1 VSDRTAAEQTG
12 EYESVIRCLQDE
24 LAATNHEVMLLTLD
38 LEQRVADRTAELA
51 ASNQQLLKEVAERRN
66 AEAEIKKLNEDLKQR
81 AALLEVRNREAEQ
94 ATSRKSKFLASMSH
108 ELRTPLNAIL
118 GFSGLLAD
126 ELPGV
131 LNEKQK
137 RFVDH
142 IKTGGHHLL
151 QLINDILD
159 LSKIEAGQVDIRCE
173 AFGVKEALPEV
184 LSTIRP
190 LAMAKS
196 IDLQEVITAQRPVFA
211 DRIRFKQILY
221 NLLSNAIKFT
231 PKGGCVTVACVEDGG
246 SIRVSVSDTGVGI
259 RPEDQEMV
267 FEEFRQVDGEAKS
280 EGTGLGLAI
289 TRRLVELQGGKI
301 WLESEAGKGSR
312 FSFTL
317 PISSAAGNEATA
329 QPQPDASNA
338 QIADDRDYPLILIVD
353 DDGPA
358 RELLAGYLEPAGYRI
373 AMAGSASEAME
384 KARQLLPAAIT
395 LDVLMPRENGF
406 RILLSLKGNPETA
419 QIPIIMVSVLDQ
431 QKTGFALGATDYLVK
446 PVERSVLL
454 TAIHKHTWPLEVP
467 QPPVLV
473 VDDDPAALH
482 LLEAI
487 LRSAGY
493 QTLTAND
500 GADAIA
506 ILAETSVSAIV
517 VDLMMPRMNGF
528 ELIQHAKEQ
537 PRLKDVPIFVLT
549 AKSLTEEEITLL
561 RRDTHALFQK
571 DSSWGQTMVARVK
584 ELVRPGKAE
593 IKGTV

>member
-1 VSDRTAAEQTG
+1 MSARTPAEQPKQ
-12 EYESVIRCLQDE
+12 YESVIQGLQDE
-24 LAATNHEVMLLTLD
+24 LAATNHEVMVLTLD

-66 AEAEIKKLNEDLKQR
+66 AEAEIKKLNEELRER
-81 AALLEVRNREAEQ
+81 AGLLEVRNREVER

-108 ELRTPLNAIL
+108 ELRTPLNAIV

-126 ELPGV
+126 EIPGE

-137 RFVDH
+137 RFVGH
-142 IKTGGHHLL
+142 IRTGANHLL

-159 LSKIEAGQVDIRCE
+159 LSRIEAGQVDIRCE
-173 AFGVKEALPEV
+173 EFGVKEALPEV
-184 LSTIRP
+184 LSMIRP

-196 IDLQEVITAQRPVFA
+196 INLVEVLTAQRPVFA

-231 PKGGCVTVACVEDGG
+231 PKGGSVTVACAEDGG
-246 SIRVSVSDTGVGI
+246 FIRVSVSDTGVGI

-267 FEEFRQVDGEAKS
+267 FEEFRQVEGDSKH

-312 FSFTL
+312 FSLTL
-317 PISSAAGNEATA
+317 PASSTAGSETA
-329 QPQPDASNA
+329 VPPDASNA
-338 QIADDRDYPLILIVD
+338 QIVDDREKPLILIVD

-358 RELLAGYLEPAGYRI
+358 RELLAGYLEPEGYRI
-373 AMAGSASEAME
+373 AMASSAAEAME

-406 RILLSLKGNPETA
+406 KILLNLKGNPETA
-419 QIPIIMVSVLDQ
+419 EIPIVMVSVLEQ

-454 TAIHKHTWPLEVP
+454 TAIHKHIWPLGVP
-467 QPPVLV
+467 QTPVLI
-473 VDDDPAALH
+473 VDDEAAALH
-482 LLEAI
+482 LVEAI

-493 QTLTAND
+493 QTLTAKD
-500 GADAIA
+500 GADALA
-506 ILAETSVSAIV
+506 ILAETPVSAIV
-517 VDLMMPRMNGF
+517 VDLMMPEMNGF

-549 AKSLTEEEITLL
+549 AKSLTQEEITLL

-593 IKGTV
+593 ARDAV

>member
-1 VSDRTAAEQTG
+1 MSARTPAGQPNQ
-12 EYESVIRCLQDE
+12 YESVIQGLQDE
-24 LAATNHEVMLLTLD
+24 LAATNHEVMVLTLD

-51 ASNQQLLKEVAERRN
+51 ASNRQLLKEVAERRN
-66 AEAEIKKLNEDLKQR
+66 AEAEIKKLNEDLRQR
-81 AALLEVRNREAEQ
+81 AGLLDVRNREVER

-108 ELRTPLNAIL
+108 ELRTPLNAIV

-126 ELPGV
+126 EIPGE

-137 RFVDH
+137 RFVGH
-142 IKTGGHHLL
+142 IRTGANHLL

-159 LSKIEAGQVDIRCE
+159 LSRIEAGQVDIRCE
-173 AFGVKEALPEV
+173 EFGVKEALPEV
-184 LSTIRP
+184 LSMIRP

-196 IDLQEVITAQRPVFA
+196 INLLEVLTAQRPVFA

-231 PKGGCVTVACVEDGG
+231 PKGGSVTVACVEEGG
-246 SIRVSVSDTGVGI
+246 FIRVSVSDTGVGI

-267 FEEFRQVDGEAKS
+267 FEEFRQVDGDSKH
-280 EGTGLGLAI
+280 EGAGLGLAI

-312 FSFTL
+312 FSLTL
-317 PISSAAGNEATA
+317 PVGSTA
-329 QPQPDASNA
+329 DSETAVRPDACNA
-338 QIADDRDYPLILIVD
+338 QVSDDREKPLILIVD

-358 RELLAGYLEPAGYRI
+358 RELLAGYLEPEGYRI
-373 AMAGSASEAME
+373 AMASSASEAME
-384 KARQLLPAAIT
+384 KARQLLPSAIT

-406 RILLSLKGNPETA
+406 KILLNLKGNPETA
-419 QIPIIMVSVLDQ
+419 EIPIVMVSVLEQ

-454 TAIHKHTWPLEVP
+454 TAIHKHTWPLEAP
-467 QPPVLV
+467 QTPVLI
-473 VDDDPAALH
+473 VDDDAAALH
-482 LLEAI
+482 LVEAI

-493 QTLTAND
+493 QTLTAKD
-500 GADAIA
+500 GAAALA
-506 ILAETSVSAIV
+506 ILSETPVSAIV
-517 VDLMMPRMNGF
+517 VDLMMPEMNGF

-549 AKSLTEEEITLL
+549 AKSLTQEEITLL
-561 RRDTHALFQK
+561 HRDTRALFQK

-584 ELVRPGKAE
+584 ESLRSGKAAARDA
-593 IKGTV
+593 V